1 MAGNCCG
8 SNGVETVFTR
18 DRVKP
23 VQKRAPAHARARV
36 HKYLTAFSRILFLR
50 GNDEERTCVEDLDFS
65 DQALIPERGRYAG
78 ALSDVS
84 MQT

>member
-8 SNGVETVFTR
+8 CNGVETVFTR

-23 VQKRAPAHARARV
+23 AQKRVPAHARARV
-36 HKYLTAFSRILFLR
+36 HKCLTAFSGIYFCGVFSRARAPSILIFPTRLSSR
-50 GNDEERTCVEDLDFS
+50 N
-65 DQALIPERGRYAG
+65 AG

>member
-8 SNGVETVFTR
+8 SNEVETVFTR
-18 DRVKP
+18 DRVKL
-23 VQKRAPAHARARV
+23 VQKRVPAHARARV
-36 HKYLTAFSRILFLR
+36 HKYLTVFWGIYFWEGTTKSARASRILIFPTRLSSR
-50 GNDEERTCVEDLDFS
+50 N
-65 DQALIPERGRYAG
+65 AG